1 MRNNSQAYENLFSW
15 ASELFLIKVSI
26 ILVVFIIHKKANS

>member
-1 MRNNSQAYENLFSW
+1 MRIFSHGL
-15 ASELFLIKVSI
+15 ELFLIKVSI

>member
-1 MRNNSQAYENLFSW
+1 MRIFSHGLENF
-15 ASELFLIKVSI
+15 FLIKVSI